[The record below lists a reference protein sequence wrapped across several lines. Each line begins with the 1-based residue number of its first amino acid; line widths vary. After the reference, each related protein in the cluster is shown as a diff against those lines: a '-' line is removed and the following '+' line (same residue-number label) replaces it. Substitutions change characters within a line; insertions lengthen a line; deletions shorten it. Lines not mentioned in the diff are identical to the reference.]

1 MEESS
6 SRAYEME
13 KIVAVGDAP
22 TRSALFTFAA
32 QPRGSKVAL
41 LELADFLIDA
51 RLRLSL
57 IGVPENLEQI
67 LIDVRGLAVRIDR
80 MVDGDHGFHG
90 LVDIREV
97 AGTHRAEY
105 CRAQDGA
112 FPIAQC
118 PIPKGLDFADTR
130 DFLPCTGKPSR
141 PATFFGQCI
150 LEGENCLPEIMLDRS
165 WLLLGQ
171 KRNQPPEGC
180 ICYTGFALLAGVRDP
195 HPELF
200 RVLAAFDERE
210 NFCVIFQ
217 LPVPSD
223 AAEITTARPQQRNQ
237 SLDLA

>member
-1 MEESS
+1 
-6 SRAYEME
+6 
-13 KIVAVGDAP
+13 
-22 TRSALFTFAA
+22 
-32 QPRGSKVAL
+32 
-41 LELADFLIDA
+41 
-51 RLRLSL
+51 
-57 IGVPENLEQI
+57 
-67 LIDVRGLAVRIDR
+67 

-105 CRAQDGA
+105 CRAPDGA

-118 PIPKGLDFADTR
+118 PIPKGLDFADYSKAKIVCQKSCSTVPYTR

-150 LEGENCLPEIMLDRS
+150 
-165 WLLLGQ
+165 GQ

-180 ICYTGFALLAGVRDP
+180 ICYTGFALLADVRDP

-217 LPVPSD
+217 LAVPSD

-237 SLDLA
+237 SLDLT